1 MFEIFSFYF
10 FGALSLAFFAIS
22 IFSKN
27 VLYAMSA
34 LAAGMIFISGLFFLL
49 GAEFLGVVQIMVYCG
64 AVMVLYGFSIM
75 FFDANKSVKEKI
87 KGKKTIYF
95 LGVLSAILIVLA
107 FAVPI
112 NLINSKT
119 PNIEYLE
126 NTEMIGRV
134 LFQNYL
140 IVFELA
146 ALMLLV
152 AMVCAIILAHKQ
164 MGKSLNL
171 EEENL

>member
-95 LGVLSAILIVLA
+95 LGVLSAVLIVLA
-107 FAVPI
+107 FALPI

-126 NTEMIGRV
+126 NTEIIGRV
-134 LFQNYL
+134 LFQNSPDINKRMNYKKCGGTRVPPYFQSFV
-140 IVFELA
+140 IPPRRYP
-146 ALMLLV
+146 
-152 AMVCAIILAHKQ
+152 
-164 MGKSLNL
+164 
-171 EEENL
+171 

>member
-1 MFEIFSFYF
+1 MFEIFSFYC

-34 LAAGMIFISGLFFLL
+34 LAAGMIFISGLFFL
-49 GAEFLGVVQIMVYCG
+49 MVYCG

-95 LGVLSAILIVLA
+95 LGVLSAVLIVLA

-126 NTEMIGRV
+126 NTEIIGRV

-164 MGKSLNL
+164 MDKSLNL

>member
-1 MFEIFSFYF
+1 
-10 FGALSLAFFAIS
+10 
-22 IFSKN
+22 
-27 VLYAMSA
+27 
-34 LAAGMIFISGLFFLL
+34 
-49 GAEFLGVVQIMVYCG
+49 
-64 AVMVLYGFSIM
+64 
-75 FFDANKSVKEKI
+75 
-87 KGKKTIYF
+87 
-95 LGVLSAILIVLA
+95 
-107 FAVPI
+107 
-112 NLINSKT
+112 INSKT

-126 NTEMIGRV
+126 NTEIIGRV

-164 MGKSLNL
+164 MDKSLNL